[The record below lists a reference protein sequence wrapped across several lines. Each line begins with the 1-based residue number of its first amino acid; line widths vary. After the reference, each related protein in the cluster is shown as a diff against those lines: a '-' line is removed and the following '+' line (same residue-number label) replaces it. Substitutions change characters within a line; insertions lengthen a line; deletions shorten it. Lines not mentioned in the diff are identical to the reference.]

1 MAEPTEREDVKRAD
15 LGFQGGQVL
24 SVRVTKNAYESLRS
38 VLEDERSD
46 RWYELKT
53 QDSDISV
60 DLSQVVYVRIDTED
74 QRVGF

>member
-1 MAEPTEREDVKRAD
+1 MAADFKRID

-24 SVRVTKNAYESLRS
+24 SVRVTREAYDGLRGA
-38 VLEDERSD
+38 LGGERAD
-46 RWYELKT
+46 RWYELRA

-60 DLSQVVYVRIDTED
+60 DLSQVVYVRLDTED

>member
-1 MAEPTEREDVKRAD
+1 
-15 LGFQGGQVL
+15 VL
-24 SVRVTKNAYESLRS
+24 SVRVTQEAYDSLRS
-38 VLEDERSD
+38 ALEDERAD